1 MKNQSIKCSF
11 KNHKEIDSI
20 NYCIECKRYM
30 CNKCINQHNG
40 LFDDHNLV
48 NLDKDIQEIFTGIC
62 KEKDHSIKLEYYC
75 KNHNQLCCA
84 ACLCKIKDEVNGQ
97 HKDCDVLKI
106 DDIKDE
112 KMKNLKENIKL
123 LEDLSNNL
131 EKYIEELKIIFEK
144 INKNKE
150 ALKLNIQNIFTKIR
164 NALNER
170 EDKLLL
176 EVDNKFNDIY
186 INEDVIKKSEK
197 LPDKIKISLE
207 KGKLI
212 EKEWN
217 NKELNLIIND
227 CINIEKN
234 IEDINI
240 INKNIKKLNSKNNIN
255 IKISLEEKEIND
267 FLQEIKSFGKILNND
282 FKYKFNK
289 CPNNIN
295 ENRKYLISGDN
306 NNIFTQ
312 LITENYTGTICENE
326 LIEPNEYKWKIKILK
341 TRRKEIMI
349 GVAPIDFNINS
360 SNFSSCGWYLYCYNS
375 YLYSGP
381 PYNYS
386 NKATNISKVKDEVI
400 VVLNINK
407 RTLKFIINNEDK
419 GDQYINLPID
429 KPLSP
434 AVILYDK
441 DDSIKIIEY

>member
-131 EKYIEELKIIFEK
+131 EKMIEELKIIYEK
-144 INKNKE
+144 ISKDKE
-150 ALKLNIQNIFTKIR
+150 TLKLNIQNIFTKIR

-176 EVDNKFNDIY
+176 EVDNKFNNIY
-186 INEDVIKKSEK
+186 INEDIIKESGK
-197 LPDKIKISLE
+197 LPDKIKISLD
-207 KGKLI
+207 KGKSI

-217 NKELNLIIND
+217 NKELNLMING

-234 IEDINI
+234 IKEINI
-240 INKNIKKLNSKNNIN
+240 INESIKKINSKKNINVKIN
-255 IKISLEEKEIND
+255 IEEKEINN
-267 FLQEIKSFGKILNND
+267 FIQKIKIFGKILNDDFENDFNIVDLNND
-282 FKYKFNK
+282 FKYKFKK
-289 CPNNIN
+289 CSNNIN
-295 ENRKYLISGDN
+295 ENRKYLISGEN
-306 NNIFTQ
+306 NNIYTQ
-312 LITENYTGTICENE
+312 LII
-326 LIEPNEYKWKIKILK
+326 
-341 TRRKEIMI
+341 
-349 GVAPIDFNINS
+349 
-360 SNFSSCGWYLYCYNS
+360 
-375 YLYSGP
+375 
-381 PYNYS
+381 
-386 NKATNISKVKDEVI
+386 
-400 VVLNINK
+400 
-407 RTLKFIINNEDK
+407 
-419 GDQYINLPID
+419 
-429 KPLSP
+429 
-434 AVILYDK
+434 
-441 DDSIKIIEY
+441 